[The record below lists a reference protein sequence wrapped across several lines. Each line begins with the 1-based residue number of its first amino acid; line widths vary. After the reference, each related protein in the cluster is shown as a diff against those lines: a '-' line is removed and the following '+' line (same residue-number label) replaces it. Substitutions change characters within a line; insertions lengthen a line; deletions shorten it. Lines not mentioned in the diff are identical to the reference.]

1 MHEGKVV
8 IITGSAGGI
17 GRYVAKTFA
26 QEGARTVVCDVKPLD
41 NVSKD
46 LEALE
51 ADYLAVPADVTDE
64 KSVRNLVDTV
74 MSRYGRIDV
83 LDNNAAI
90 VTHFQWGTG
99 VWPRIAELDPSFWDK
114 VIRTNLGGTF
124 NCTRFVLPHMEA
136 QRSGHI
142 INMMGGSNAVGGS
155 PYSVSKDAIRQFT
168 HHVALE
174 EKEFNICA
182 VALGPNPPGITGIA
196 TEDAPEEARARMRNV
211 EVVGNRFVL
220 AAQAPMELSGKRIDV
235 QLDGKLV
242 ALD

>member
-1 MHEGKVV
+1 LHAGKVV

-17 GRYVAKTFA
+17 GRYVARTFA
-26 QEGARTVVCDVKPLD
+26 QEGARVVVCDIKPLD
-41 NVSKD
+41 QVSKD

-51 ADYLAVPADVTDE
+51 AEYLAVPADVTDE
-64 KSVRNLVDTV
+64 ASVRHLVDTV
-74 MSRYGRIDV
+74 MSRFGRIDV

-155 PYSVSKDAIRQFT
+155 PYQVSKTAIAQFT
-168 HHVALE
+168 RHVAME
-174 EKEFNICA
+174 EKDFNICA
-182 VALGPNPPGITGIA
+182 VAIGPNPPGITGIA

-220 AAQAPMELSGKRIDV
+220 AAQAPMELSGKHIDV

>member
-26 QEGARTVVCDVKPLD
+26 QAHAKVVVSDIKPLD

-46 LEALE
+46 LEALA
-51 ADYLAVPADVTDE
+51 ADYLAIPADVTDE

-74 MSRYGRIDV
+74 MSRYGRIDI

-90 VTHFQWGTG
+90 VTHFQWSNE
-99 VWPRIAELDPSFWDK
+99 VWPRIAELDPSFWAR
-114 VIRTNLGGTF
+114 VMRTNMGGTF

-155 PYSVSKDAIRQFT
+155 PYSVSKAAIAQFT
-168 HHVALE
+168 KHIALE
-174 EKEFNICA
+174 EREYNICA

-211 EVVGNRFVL
+211 EVVGDRFVL
-220 AAQAPMELSGKRIDV
+220 AATAPMELSGKRIDV
-235 QLDGKLV
+235 KDGQLIP
-242 ALD
+242 LD

>member
-1 MHEGKVV
+1 MHESKVV

-17 GRYVAKTFA
+17 GRYVARTFA
-26 QEGARTVVCDVKPLD
+26 QEHAKVVVCDIKPLD

-46 LEALE
+46 LETLE
-51 ADYLAVPADVTDE
+51 TDYLAVPTDVTDE
-64 KSVRNLVDTV
+64 ESVRNLVDTV

-90 VTHFQWGTG
+90 VTHFQWGG
-99 VWPRIAELDPSFWDK
+99 PVWPRIAAALDPSFWDK

-155 PYSVSKDAIRQFT
+155 PYSVSKEAIRQFT
-168 HHVALE
+168 HHIALE

-182 VALGPNPPGITGIA
+182 VAIGPNPPGITGIA
-196 TEDAPEEARARMRNV
+196 TEDAPEEAQARMRNV

-220 AAQAPMELSGKRIDV
+220 AALAPMELSGKRIDV
-235 QLDGKLV
+235 QAGKLV

>member
-8 IITGSAGGI
+8 IITGSGGGI

-26 QEGARTVVCDVKPLD
+26 RQRAKVVVSDIKPLD

-46 LEALE
+46 LEE
-51 ADYLAVPADVTDE
+51 AEAEYLAIPADVTNVD
-64 KSVRNLVDTV
+64 SVRNLVDTV
-74 MSRYGRIDV
+74 MDKYGRIDV

-99 VWPRIAELDPSFWDK
+99 VWPRIAELDPAFWDK
-114 VIRTNLGGTF
+114 VIRTNLGGCF
-124 NCTRFVLPHMEA
+124 NCTRYVLPHMEA

-155 PYSVSKDAIRQFT
+155 PYQVSKTAIAQFT
-168 HHVALE
+168 HHIALE
-174 EKEFNICA
+174 ERDYNICA
-182 VALGPNPPGITGIA
+182 VAIGPNPPGITGIA
-196 TEDAPEEARARMRNV
+196 TEDAPAEARARMRNV
-211 EVVGNRFVL
+211 DVVGDRFVI
-220 AAQAPMELSGKRIDV
+220 AATAPMEFSGKRIDV
-235 QLDGKLV
+235 REDGTIV